1 MLWQD
6 YRKLN
11 GFDGKHTLVNICCRT
26 DEYQCVRDVWKM
38 SLCTPCRVH
47 DYTRFHNT
55 TFLPSTNHGW
65 MISTGG
71 GISFRSRHLHCNLPT
86 HTIESLSV
94 GIICAVIMLLVLSNR
109 LFNHMLQWAWD
120 TLKTSGPRQVPEI
133 ISCNSFE
140 NDCVYVAKYLSS
152 WKVRRESELEVQSK
166 KLYPLEMVKER
177 VLQSGRLKERQ
188 ALSRESKA
196 PLYILLLASLLAP
209 LLLCIYI
216 PDQG

>member
-1 MLWQD
+1 
-6 YRKLN
+6 
-11 GFDGKHTLVNICCRT
+11 
-26 DEYQCVRDVWKM
+26 M

-47 DYTRFHNT
+47 DYTRFHYT
-55 TFLPSTNHGW
+55 TFLPSTSHSW

-71 GISFRSRHLHCNLPT
+71 GISFRSLHLHCNLPT

-94 GIICAVIMLLVLSNR
+94 GIICAVIMVLVLSNR

-133 ISCNSFE
+133 ISCNSFK
-140 NDCVYVAKYLSS
+140 NDCIYVAKYLSS

-177 VLQSGRLKERQ
+177 VLQSGRLKERHKRSAGSQ
-188 ALSRESKA
+188 RRLCTFYSDGKFACSITIVHLHSWSGLSSDCSSH
-196 PLYILLLASLLAP
+196 YGSH
-209 LLLCIYI
+209 
-216 PDQG
+216 